1 MTRLAIGLLLALGL
15 AACVGTGATSH
26 RAASGTTDAGSG
38 GLGDQDPRA
47 EAIYQRLK
55 GSPEERGPRR

>member
-1 MTRLAIGLLLALGL
+1 MTRIALALFLTLGL
-15 AACVGTGATSH
+15 AACAATGATSH
-26 RAASGTTDAGSG
+26 RASSGTTDAGTG

>member
-1 MTRLAIGLLLALGL
+1 MTRLALALLLAMGL
-15 AACVGTGATSH
+15 AACAGTGATTKH
-26 RAASGTTDAGSG
+26 AASGASDATSG

-47 EAIYQRLK
+47 EAIYLRLK